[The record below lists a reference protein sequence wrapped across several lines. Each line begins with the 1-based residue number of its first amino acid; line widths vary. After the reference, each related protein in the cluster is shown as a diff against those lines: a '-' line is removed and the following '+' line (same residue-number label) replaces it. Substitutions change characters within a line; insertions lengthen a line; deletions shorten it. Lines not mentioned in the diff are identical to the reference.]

1 MKSSRG
7 QNSRGMIVL
16 LVITLLALGTSAFAQ
31 TETGQI
37 TGTVFDQT
45 GAVVPNAAVTA
56 KGVGTG
62 TARTATASESGA
74 YIITN
79 LLPGDYEVSATAT
92 GFAETQERVALTVGA
107 KATVDLHLQ
116 VGKASTVVEVGATAV
131 QVNTETQTLSSTVS
145 ETQLRELP
153 TLTRNP
159 YDLVALSGNVS
170 TGGTMSGA
178 RGAGVAIDGQRES
191 STNVLL
197 DGSANNNEFTA
208 TVGQA
213 VPLDAIQE
221 FSVLTNNFTAE
232 YGRASGGIVNVVTK
246 NGTNEFHG
254 TAYEFNRVA
263 DLASNSFQNNATD
276 TPRSPFTRN
285 QFGYSVGGPAKKNKL
300 FFFSSTEWIRVRS
313 DTTDFAVIPD
323 QNLISAAAA
332 NTQQYFSAYG
342 KLNTGVGV
350 LQTFTPADVGCKGP
364 LCTALN
370 PNMPIYDLISYQ
382 VPNDSGAGL
391 PENEYQ
397 TMNRVDY
404 NLSDKTQLYAR
415 YAIQSVNLFA
425 GTVSNSP
432 YQGYNTGE
440 TDFNNNVLFSAIHSF
455 SPVWVSQ
462 SKVVFNRLNDQQPFS
477 STYGAVPTL
486 YTTSGGAGDI
496 AGYSVIYPG
505 YDPYTPGN
513 GIPFGGPQNF
523 AQIYEDVSYNHGK
536 HSIRFGGSFEYLRDN
551 RTFGAY
557 ETAGEYL
564 GTNVSSSIDN
574 FLAGQLHGFQAAIYP
589 QGKFPGDTVDLPLTQ
604 PNFSRSFRYK
614 ESGLY
619 IQDAWKISSRLTLNL
634 GLRWEYYGVQQDKH
648 ANLDSNFY
656 FPSGQVDTP
665 TGFENGSVMLASAS
679 PTGGF
684 WAPDYKDFAP
694 RLGFAYDLFGKGKTS
709 IRGGYGIGY
718 ERNFGNV
725 TFNAIQ
731 NPPNYETISVTS
743 AQMALPVSV
752 SDFGPFSGSSGTIKL
767 PSATLRVPLQN
778 IKTAYAH
785 LYSFSLEHQLTNT
798 VLVAAD
804 YSGSKGVDLYDIA
817 INNRPGYGNVYLGI
831 PCTAA
836 DYDCTAKLN
845 TQYGYMN
852 TRGNGAFSNYNSLTL
867 RTVLNNFANAG
878 IHATANYTWS
888 HSIDN
893 LSSTFSDADCFA
905 ANWGCFNTGELDP
918 FNTQIGKG
926 NSDFDNRQRFV
937 ASLMWDVP
945 VYKTGHGLA
954 AQILGGWTLAPIFSA
969 RTGSPYTVFDCTNA
983 YSLCPQA
990 AFTGPVPT
998 GANKNPAASSIGP
1011 NQFTYLGIPSSV
1023 DNFSNPQYYFSDL
1036 PPFPSDMTGR
1046 DAFRA
1051 PGFWELDAG
1060 LHKSFRFTEKTSLQI
1075 RAEAFNL
1082 FNHANL
1088 YVEGNTADVSA
1099 NAAVLACR
1107 GCTGTSAD
1115 RRNIQLAA
1123 KFIF

>member
-1 MKSSRG
+1 
-7 QNSRGMIVL
+7 L
-16 LVITLLALGTSAFAQ
+16 LIINLLLLGTSVFAQ
-31 TETGQI
+31 TETGQV

-45 GAVVPNAAVTA
+45 GAVVPHASVTVES
-56 KGVGTG
+56 VGTG
-62 TARTATASESGA
+62 ATRTIVATESGT
-74 YIITN
+74 YIVTN
-79 LLPGDYEVSATAT
+79 LLPGDYLVSASAA
-92 GFAETQERVALTVGA
+92 GFAETKERVTLTVGG
-107 KATVDLHLQ
+107 KAALDLHLQ
-116 VGKASTVVEVGATAV
+116 LGKASTVVEVDSTAV

-159 YDLVALSGNVS
+159 YDLVSLSGNVS
-170 TGGTMSGA
+170 TGGTMSNA
-178 RGAGVAIDGQRES
+178 RGAGVSIDGQRES

-197 DGSANNNEFTA
+197 DGAANNDEFTA
-208 TVGQA
+208 SVGQA
-213 VPLDAIQE
+213 VPLDSIQE

-246 NGTNEFHG
+246 SGTNEFHG

-263 DLASNSFQNNATD
+263 DLASNSFQNNATG

-285 QFGYSVGGPAKKNKL
+285 QFGYSAGGPVKKNKL
-300 FFFSSTEWIRVRS
+300 FAFSSTEWIRVRS
-313 DTTDFAVIPD
+313 ETTDFAVIPD
-323 QNLISAAAA
+323 QNLIAAAAA
-332 NTQQYFSAYG
+332 NTQQYFSTYG
-342 KLNTGVGV
+342 KLTSGVNV
-350 LQTFTPADVGCKGP
+350 LQTFTPSQAGCKGP
-364 LCTALN
+364 LCTALSSTL
-370 PNMPIYDLISYQ
+370 PIYDLISYQ
-382 VPNDSGAGL
+382 VPSDSGAGL

-397 TMNRVDY
+397 SVDRVDY
-404 NLSDKTQLYAR
+404 NLSDKTQIYAR
-415 YAIQSVNLFA
+415 YAIQSQNQFA
-425 GTVSNSP
+425 GTVSSSP
-432 YQGYNTGE
+432 YQGYNTGQ
-440 TDFNNNVLFSAIHSF
+440 TVFNNNILGSVIHTF
-455 SPVWVSQ
+455 SPAWVSQ
-462 SKVVFNRLNDQQPFS
+462 SKLVFNRLNNQQPFS

-496 AGYSVIYPG
+496 GGYSVIYPG
-505 YDPYTPGN
+505 YDPFTPGN

-523 AQIYEDVSYNHGK
+523 AQVYEDVSYVRGK

-574 FLAGQLHGFQAAIYP
+574 FLAGQLHGFQAAIFP
-589 QGKFPGDTVDLPLTQ
+589 QGQYPGSTVSLPLTQ
-604 PNFSRSFRYK
+604 PNFSRSFRYD

-619 IQDAWKISSRLTLNL
+619 VQDAWKVSPRLTLNL
-634 GLRWEYYGVQQDKH
+634 GLRWEYYGVQHDKN
-648 ANLDSNFY
+648 AALDSNFY
-656 FPSGQVDTP
+656 FPSGQINTP
-665 TGFENGSVMLASAS
+665 QGFENGSVMLATAS
-679 PTGGF
+679 SVGGF

-694 RLGFAYDLFGKGKTS
+694 RVGVAYDLFGNGKTS

-743 AQMALPVSV
+743 SQLALPISV

-778 IKTAYAH
+778 ITTAYAH
-785 LYSFSLEHQLTNT
+785 LYSASLEHQLTNT

-804 YSGSKGVDLYDIA
+804 YSGSKGVNLYDIA
-817 INNRPGYGNVYLGI
+817 INNRPGYGNVFLGI
-831 PCTAA
+831 PCTGS
-836 DYDCTAKLN
+836 DFNCTAKLN
-845 TQYGYMN
+845 NQYGYMN
-852 TRGNGAFSNYNSLTL
+852 TRGNGAFSDYNSLTL
-867 RTVLNNFANAG
+867 RTVFNNFGNSG
-878 IHATANYTWS
+878 VHATASYTWS

-926 NSDFDNRQRFV
+926 DSDYDNRQRLV
-937 ASLMWDVP
+937 VSAMWEVP
-945 VYKTGHGLA
+945 VFKTGHGLA
-954 AQILGGWTLAPIFSA
+954 AQILGGWSLAPIFTA

-983 YSLCPQA
+983 YTLCPEA
-990 AFTGPVPT
+990 AFTSAVNAA
-998 GANKNPAASSIGP
+998 ANKNPAASSVGP
-1011 NQFTYLGIPSSV
+1011 NQFTYFAIPSSV
-1023 DNFSNPQYYFSDL
+1023 DNFVNPTYGFSDL
-1036 PPFPSDMTGR
+1036 PPFPSDMSGR

-1051 PGFWELDAG
+1051 PGFWQLDAG
-1060 LHKSFRFTEKTSLQI
+1060 LHKGFRFTERTSLQI
-1075 RAEAFNL
+1075 RVEAFNV

-1099 NAAVLACR
+1099 NAAVLACK

-1115 RRNIQLAA
+1115 RRNLQLAA